1 MHHNVILARVSDD
14 QEDGARQIQKYDLL
28 ALPVINES
36 SQLGPRK

>member
-1 MHHNVILARVSDD
+1 VIFARVGDD
-14 QEDGARQIQKYDLL
+14 QEDVARKIQKYDLL